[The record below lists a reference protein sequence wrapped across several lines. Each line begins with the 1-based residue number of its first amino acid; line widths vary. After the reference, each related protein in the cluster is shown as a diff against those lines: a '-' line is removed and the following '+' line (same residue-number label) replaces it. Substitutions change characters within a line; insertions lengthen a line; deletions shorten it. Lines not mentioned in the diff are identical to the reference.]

1 MALKADIKA
10 LIEAS
15 FAQPD
20 PALRDATIDAY
31 AGALAAAIAAYIAT
45 CKDAEARPIIPGPT
59 E

>member
-1 MALKADIKA
+1 MALKSDIKA

-20 PALRDATIDAY
+20 PALRAAAIDAY
-31 AGALAAAIAAYIAT
+31 AASLALAIAT
-45 CKDAEARPIIPGPT
+45 YVATCTDAESRPITPGPT